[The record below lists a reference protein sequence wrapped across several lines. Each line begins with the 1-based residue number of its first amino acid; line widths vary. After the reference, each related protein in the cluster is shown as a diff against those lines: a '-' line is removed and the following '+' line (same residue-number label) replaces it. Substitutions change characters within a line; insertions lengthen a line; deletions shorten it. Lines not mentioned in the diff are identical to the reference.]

1 MKELLERRETRQMTV
16 LIGLAIVCGIAVH
29 HIFFIVAQILALATC
44 FYLMGCCHAR
54 TTEPENTHTLE

>member
-44 FYLMGCCHAR
+44 VYLMVVAMHER
-54 TTEPENTHTLE
+54 RSRKTPTH